1 MDNFQIETAQNVTIS
16 QNVAGI
22 GERILAYLLD
32 SVIIGVYVFIVFF
45 LFSVSAFN
53 FDSVF
58 LIIMTIFLPV
68 FLYHLLWEALWNGQT
83 PGKAVL
89 KIRVVKLDGSKPA
102 LSNYLL
108 RWLLRLIDISF
119 TSGAVAVVTIL
130 LNGKG
135 QRLGDIA
142 ATTTVISEKK
152 NVGITTLRHI
162 EIEDDYVPKYPQVT
176 VFTDS
181 DMQTIK
187 KLFYKAKFSG
197 NHNIILRLSDKSAAL
212 MQVTMDEKPIDFLE
226 RIIKDYAFY
235 TQHI

>member
-22 GERILAYLLD
+22 GDRILAYILD
-32 SVIIGVYVFIVFF
+32 NLIIGVYIILIFF
-45 LFSVSAFN
+45 LISATNVSI
-53 FDSVF
+53 DSMF
-58 LIIMTIFLPV
+58 LISTTVGLPI
-68 FLYHLLWEALWNGQT
+68 FLYHLLWETLWNGQT
-83 PGKAVL
+83 PGKAVM

-102 LSNYLL
+102 FSNYLL
-108 RWLLRLIDISF
+108 RWLMRLVDISF

-152 NVGITTLRHI
+152 NTGITTIRHI
-162 EIEDDYVPKYPQVT
+162 EVEEEYLPKYPQVT
-176 VFTDS
+176 VFNDS
-181 DMQTIK
+181 EMQTIK
-187 KLFYKAKFSG
+187 KLYFESKYKG
-197 NHNIILRLSDKSAAL
+197 NHNVILKLSSKAAEV
-212 MQVTMDEKPIDFLE
+212 MQVNFDENPIDFLD

-235 TQHI
+235 TQSL